1 MYSTTIAIP
10 NIEAAKNFVN
20 VASKYGNLFMQ
31 IKSENLTIDPHSIM
45 GVLSLDLSK
54 TFTLE
59 TDENYPKDFITD
71 ITPFCVLAE

>member
-10 NIEAAKNFVN
+10 NIETAKSFVN
-20 VASKYGNLFMQ
+20 VANKYGNLFMQ

-59 TDENYPKDFITD
+59 TDDNYPQQFIAD
-71 ITPFCVLAE
+71 ITPFCIKSE